1 MEKSQNLTFQWK
13 EPENRNNYIYLRSDI
28 ITTKKNK
35 LVVRGQNI
43 MNHIIYQESQLW
55 AELCSF
61 NICLLKP
68 QPLVSQAIFT
78 CGDTDFKDEDNYVK
92 ISLLTRV

>member
-1 MEKSQNLTFQWK
+1 MNKMEKSQNLTFQWK

-43 MNHIIYQESQLW
+43 MNHIIY
-55 AELCSF
+55 
-61 NICLLKP
+61 
-68 QPLVSQAIFT
+68 
-78 CGDTDFKDEDNYVK
+78 
-92 ISLLTRV
+92 